1 MDQKIKVLIVDDEP
15 DITEFLS
22 YNLVKNNYDV
32 KTASGAK
39 EALEIAHAFKPHLYI
54 LDIMM
59 PGKSGVELCAEIR
72 KDSTLNSGMIVMLTA
87 RQEDN
92 IQINAL
98 DAGADDYI
106 TKPLKPSVFLS
117 RIQAL
122 MRRSEMPV
130 SKELIFED
138 LIIDPVN
145 YLVKLNEKVI
155 ELPKKEFETIYLLA
169 SKPGKVFSRNE
180 ILAKVWGRDVIVG
193 DRTIDV
199 HIRKLREKIGE
210 KYVQTIK
217 GVGYKFVF

>member
-22 YNLVKNNYDV
+22 YNLSKHNYEV
-32 KTASGAK
+32 KTASNAK
-39 EALEIAHAFKPHLYI
+39 DAMVIAKTFKPQLYV

-72 KDSTLNSGMIVMLTA
+72 NDPTLAESLVVMLTA
-87 RQEDN
+87 RQEDH
-92 IQINAL
+92 IQIGSF

-122 MRRSEMPV
+122 LRRGDVSA
-130 SKELIFED
+130 SKELVYED
-138 LIIDPVN
+138 LSIDPVN
-145 YLVKLNEKVI
+145 YIVKVKNRSI
-155 ELPKKEFETIYLLA
+155 DLPKKEFETLYLLA
-169 SKPGKVFSRNE
+169 SKPGKVFNRTE
-180 ILAKVWGRDVIVG
+180 ILSKVWGKEVIVG

-199 HIRKLREKIGE
+199 HIRKLREKIGD

>member
-1 MDQKIKVLIVDDEP
+1 M
-15 DITEFLS
+15 
-22 YNLVKNNYDV
+22 
-32 KTASGAK
+32 
-39 EALEIAHAFKPHLYI
+39 
-54 LDIMM
+54 
-59 PGKSGVELCAEIR
+59 CIR
-72 KDSTLNSGMIVMLTA
+72 DSNSAMIVMLTA

-122 MRRSEMPV
+122 MRRSELPA

-138 LIIDPVN
+138 LVIDPVN

-169 SKPGKVFSRNE
+169 SKPGKVFSRNAVSYTHL
-180 ILAKVWGRDVIVG
+180 IPSKCKWNP
-193 DRTIDV
+193 
-199 HIRKLREKIGE
+199 
-210 KYVQTIK
+210 
-217 GVGYKFVF
+217 